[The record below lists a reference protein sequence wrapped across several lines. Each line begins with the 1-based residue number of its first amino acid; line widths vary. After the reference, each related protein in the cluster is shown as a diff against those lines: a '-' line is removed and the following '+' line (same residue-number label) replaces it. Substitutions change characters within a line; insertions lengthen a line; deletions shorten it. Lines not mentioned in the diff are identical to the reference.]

1 MKKLMIAAAALM
13 LATPGA
19 ADVPEKL
26 DFSVGPSKRTGHV
39 QLQLGYRTDRSEN
52 RHSRPVLFSELQGLT
67 GAQLTSATGGPARFR
82 LAREAGSID
91 CDGVFKAGRGTGDCR
106 FTPSAGYAA
115 QFVKRGMGSPT
126 PDQQFQL
133 AMMGGGTFADIDE
146 LVRQGY
152 ARPSVAQFIQ
162 MSVHGVNAG
171 YLQSLA
177 KAGYNA
183 GTVSKLVE
191 MRIHGVTP
199 EYATELAAIGP
210 AYRNLPIGQLVE
222 MRIHDVTPDEIRAYA
237 KAGYPNLTRKQ
248 LINMAIHNV
257 SPTYVSDM
265 AAAGYRNLTPE
276 QLVNMRIHGVNA
288 EMARVA
294 RTAVRQN

>member
-13 LATPGA
+13 LATPVA
-19 ADVPEKL
+19 ADVPDTL
-26 DFSVGPSKRTGHV
+26 DFSVGPSKRVGQV
-39 QLQLGYRTDRSEN
+39 QLSLSYSTSRSN
-52 RHSRPVLFSELQGLT
+52 SRHLRPVPLGDLQGLT

-82 LAREAGSID
+82 IVREAGSLD

-106 FTPSAGYAA
+106 FAPDAGYAA
-115 QFVKRGMGSPT
+115 QLAKRGIGSPT
-126 PDQQFQL
+126 IDQQFQL
-133 AMMGGGTFADIDE
+133 TMAGGGALADVDE
-146 LVRQGY
+146 LLRQGY
-152 ARPSVAQFIQ
+152 PRPSVGQLLE
-162 MSVHGVNAG
+162 MSIHGVDAA

-183 GTVSKLVE
+183 GKVSKLVE

-199 EYATELAAIGP
+199 EFATELAAIGP
-210 AYRNLPIGQLVE
+210 AYRNLPVDQLVE
-222 MRIHDVTPDEIRAYA
+222 MRIHGITPDEVRDYA
-237 KAGYPNLTRKQ
+237 KAGYPNLTRRQ

-257 SPTYVSDM
+257 SPTYVADM
-265 AAAGYRNLTPE
+265 TAAGYRNLTPE